1 MNQMLQEPEVSQAQ
15 IAQDQVPQE
24 TSQAISQTPDVPAAP
39 PVAAHPRFVKP
50 QRVAF
55 VQSAWHRE
63 VVEECRIAFLDEIE
77 ARHIARAQVDVFEVP
92 GSFEIPLH
100 AQLLAKT
107 RRYTAIVAAG
117 LVVDGG
123 IYRHEFVADTVIKA
137 LMDVQLKTEVPIFS
151 AVLTPQQFHE
161 SAVHYEFFRKH
172 FATKGIEVAEAC
184 ANTLHSLERL
194 RGAGGGGDRVRFNLS
209 PTGRGRFAP
218 GDAKHRPVQ
227 IGLRSLT
234 KR

>member
-1 MNQMLQEPEVSQAQ
+1 MNQMLQDAPEVK
-15 IAQDQVPQE
+15 DP
-24 TSQAISQTPDVPAAP
+24 TDVKHAPEAADPPPARI
-39 PVAAHPRFVKP
+39 HPRFAKP

-63 VVEECRIAFLDEIE
+63 VVEQCRLAFLEEIE
-77 ARHIARAQVDVFEVP
+77 ARGIERARVDLFEVP

-137 LMDVQLKTEVPIFS
+137 LMEVQLRTEVPVFS

-161 SAVHYEFFRKH
+161 SAAHFDFFRKH
-172 FATKGIEVAEAC
+172 FATKGVEVAEAC
-184 ANTLHSLERL
+184 ANTLLSLERL
-194 RGAGGGGDRVRFNLS
+194 RGQVAAGIV
-209 PTGRGRFAP
+209 
-218 GDAKHRPVQ
+218 
-227 IGLRSLT
+227 
-234 KR
+234 

>member
-1 MNQMLQEPEVSQAQ
+1 MNQMLQEPEVQTQTTQQTQ
-15 IAQDQVPQE
+15 IRVPD
-24 TSQAISQTPDVPAAP
+24 TPERP
-39 PVAAHPRFVKP
+39 PTPAHPRFAKP

-63 VVEECRIAFLDEIE
+63 VVEECRIAFLAEIE
-77 ARHIARAQVDVFEVP
+77 ARGITNIDVFEVP

-100 AQLLAKT
+100 AQILAKT

-137 LMDVQLKTEVPIFS
+137 LMDVQLRTEVPVFS
-151 AVLTPQQFHE
+151 AVLTPQQFHD
-161 SAVHYEFFRKH
+161 SAVHNDFFRKH
-172 FATKGIEVAEAC
+172 FVIKGIEVAEAC

-194 RGAGGGGDRVRFNLS
+194 RGQVAAGIVG
-209 PTGRGRFAP
+209 
-218 GDAKHRPVQ
+218 
-227 IGLRSLT
+227 
-234 KR
+234 

>member
-1 MNQMLQEPEVSQAQ
+1 MNQMLQEAEVQEAELQEAQ
-15 IAQDQVPQE
+15 IQQTKIQESEATQVERAPD
-24 TSQAISQTPDVPAAP
+24 TPERPPAP
-39 PVAAHPRFVKP
+39 TYPRFAKP

-55 VQSAWHRE
+55 VQSSWHRE
-63 VVEECRIAFLDEIE
+63 VVEECRIAFLAESQ
-77 ARHIARAQVDVFEVP
+77 ARGITHIDMFEVP

-100 AQLLAKT
+100 AQILAKT

-137 LMDVQLKTEVPIFS
+137 LMDVQLRTEVPVFS

-161 SAVHYEFFRKH
+161 SAAHFEFFRKH
-172 FATKGIEVAEAC
+172 FATKGAEVAEAC

-194 RGAGGGGDRVRFNLS
+194 RGQVAAGIV
-209 PTGRGRFAP
+209 
-218 GDAKHRPVQ
+218 
-227 IGLRSLT
+227 
-234 KR
+234 

>member
-1 MNQMLQEPEVSQAQ
+1 MNQMVQEPQVQDSQVQDSQVQDSQVQDSQAQ
-15 IAQDQVPQE
+15 DSQAQDSE
-24 TSQAISQTPDVPAAP
+24 IRDTAP
-39 PVAAHPRFVKP
+39 PGGDPRPPQHPRFAKP

-55 VQSAWHRE
+55 VQSAWHRD
-63 VVEECRIAFLDEIE
+63 VVMEARIAFLDEIE
-77 ARHIARAQVDVFEVP
+77 ARHIPRERVDIFEVP

-137 LMDVQLKTEVPIFS
+137 LMDVQLRTEVPVFS

-161 SAVHYEFFRKH
+161 TQPHFEFFRKH
-172 FATKGIEVAEAC
+172 FATKGVEVAEAC
-184 ANTLHSLERL
+184 ANTLLSLERL
-194 RGAGGGGDRVRFNLS
+194 RGQVAAGIVASG
-209 PTGRGRFAP
+209 
-218 GDAKHRPVQ
+218 
-227 IGLRSLT
+227 
-234 KR
+234 

>member
-1 MNQMLQEPEVSQAQ
+1 MNQMLQEPDVSQTTNAP
-15 IAQDQVPQE
+15 D
-24 TSQAISQTPDVPAAP
+24 TPDRP
-39 PVAAHPRFVKP
+39 PTPSHPRFTKP

-55 VQSAWHRE
+55 VQASWHRE
-63 VVEECRIAFLDEIE
+63 VVDECRVSFLEEIE
-77 ARHIARAQVDVFEVP
+77 ARGISRAQVDFFAVP

-137 LMDVQLKTEVPIFS
+137 LMDVQLRTEVPVFS

-161 SAVHYEFFRKH
+161 SAVHVEFFRKH
-172 FATKGIEVAEAC
+172 FVIKGIEVAEAC
-184 ANTLHSLERL
+184 AETLHSLERL
-194 RGAGGGGDRVRFNLS
+194 RGQVAAGIV
-209 PTGRGRFAP
+209 
-218 GDAKHRPVQ
+218 
-227 IGLRSLT
+227 
-234 KR
+234 

>member
-1 MNQMLQEPEVSQAQ
+1 MNQMLQEAERPQADK
-15 IAQDQVPQE
+15 IPD
-24 TSQAISQTPDVPAAP
+24 TPDRPPAQH
-39 PVAAHPRFVKP
+39 HPRFTKP

-55 VQSAWHRE
+55 VQASWHRE
-63 VVEECRIAFLDEIE
+63 VVDECRIAFLDEIE
-77 ARHIARAQVDVFEVP
+77 ARGIARSQVDLFAVP

-100 AQLLAKT
+100 AQILAKT

-137 LMDVQLKTEVPIFS
+137 LMDVQLRTEVPVFS

-161 SAVHYEFFRKH
+161 SAVHLDFFRKH
-172 FATKGIEVAEAC
+172 FVTKGVEVAEAC

-194 RGAGGGGDRVRFNLS
+194 RGQVAAGIV
-209 PTGRGRFAP
+209 
-218 GDAKHRPVQ
+218 
-227 IGLRSLT
+227 
-234 KR
+234 

>member
-1 MNQMLQEPEVSQAQ
+1 MNQMLQEAEVKQAQ
-15 IAQDQVPQE
+15 VPDIPE
-24 TSQAISQTPDVPAAP
+24 PPERPPAP
-39 PVAAHPRFVKP
+39 AHPRFAKP

-55 VQSAWHRE
+55 VQSSWHRE
-63 VVEECRIAFLDEIE
+63 VVEECRIAFLEEIE
-77 ARHIARAQVDVFEVP
+77 ARHIMRAQIDLFEVP

-137 LMDVQLKTEVPIFS
+137 LMDVQLRTEVPVFS

-161 SAVHYEFFRKH
+161 SAVHVDFFRRH
-172 FATKGIEVAEAC
+172 FTA
-184 ANTLHSLERL
+184 LPW
-194 RGAGGGGDRVRFNLS
+194 AG
-209 PTGRGRFAP
+209 
-218 GDAKHRPVQ
+218 
-227 IGLRSLT
+227 
-234 KR
+234 

>member
-1 MNQMLQEPEVSQAQ
+1 MNQMLQEPEVQTQQAQ
-15 IAQDQVPQE
+15 TVASQIGVPE
-24 TSQAISQTPDVPAAP
+24 RNSVPDTPERPPA
-39 PVAAHPRFVKP
+39 PVHPRFVKP
-50 QRVAF
+50 QRIAF
-55 VQSAWHRE
+55 VQASWHRD
-63 VVEECRIAFLDEIE
+63 VVEECRIAFLEEIE
-77 ARHIARAQVDVFEVP
+77 ARHITRAQVDLFEVP

-161 SAVHYEFFRKH
+161 SATHLDFFRKH
-172 FATKGIEVAEAC
+172 FAIKGIEVAEAC
-184 ANTLHSLERL
+184 ANSLLSLERL
-194 RGAGGGGDRVRFNLS
+194 RGQVAAGI
-209 PTGRGRFAP
+209 A
-218 GDAKHRPVQ
+218 
-227 IGLRSLT
+227 
-234 KR
+234 

>member
-1 MNQMLQEPEVSQAQ
+1 MNQMLQETELKEPE
-15 IAQDQVPQE
+15 PKTPE
-24 TSQAISQTPDVPAAP
+24 TPDAP
-39 PVAAHPRFVKP
+39 PPPTHPRFAKP

-55 VQSAWHRE
+55 VQSSWHRE
-63 VVEECRIAFLDEIE
+63 VVEEARIAFLDEIE
-77 ARHIARAQVDVFEVP
+77 ARGIERARVDLFEVP

-137 LMDVQLKTEVPIFS
+137 LMDVQLRTEVPIFS

-161 SAVHYEFFRKH
+161 SSAHVEFFRKH
-172 FATKGIEVAEAC
+172 FAVKGAEVAEAC
-184 ANTLHSLERL
+184 AETLLSLERL
-194 RGAGGGGDRVRFNLS
+194 RGQVAAGIV
-209 PTGRGRFAP
+209 
-218 GDAKHRPVQ
+218 
-227 IGLRSLT
+227 
-234 KR
+234 